1 MHLDSDLQ
9 KDTAE
14 IVSDEKKS
22 GKDKSLFG
30 LQDAQVKAV
39 TALLNAGPDAK
50 KPLQGLLGEMNNA
63 DIAELF
69 AKLHNDQREN
79 LLNQHSDDFDPNMYA
94 EIDAEIRSDILELM
108 PTEKVANIVDSLDSD
123 DALDLIISLEEDMQD
138 DIIRQLSA
146 KTRLELKEGLNF
158 PEDSAGRLMQREF
171 VAIPQFWTVGKTI
184 DYLRATSEELP
195 DEFFDIFVITPT
207 YHVAGEIP
215 LSKLVKAK
223 RSEKLDNLTLED
235 IHAIP
240 ATTDQEDV
248 ARIFRREDIASAPVV
263 DDNGRLIGV
272 VTIDDVIHVI
282 DEEAEEDFLKLG
294 GVEEDDLYRAVLST
308 TGSRFRWLFINL
320 LTAVFASL
328 VIALFE
334 ATIDKIVALAI
345 LMPIV
350 ASMGGNAGTQA
361 LTVAVR
367 ALATK
372 ELSRSNTLR
381 IIWKETLVGFINGAV
396 FAILIGCAATLWF
409 QDYMLGA
416 VIAAAMIINLLVAG
430 LFGAGIPI
438 ALDRFGSDP
447 AVSSTVVL
455 TTATDVIGFFAFL
468 GLAAIFLV

>member
-1 MHLDSDLQ
+1 MSPDRNLNT
-9 KDTAE
+9 DTA
-14 IVSDEKKS
+14 DETADDAKS
-22 GKDKSLFG
+22 GQESSLFG

-39 TALLNAGPDAK
+39 TALLHAGKDAR
-50 KPLQGLLGEMNNA
+50 KPLQGLLGEMSNA
-63 DIAELF
+63 DIAELV
-69 AKLHNDQREN
+69 AKLHNEQREA
-79 LLNQHSDDFDPNMYA
+79 LFDRHSQDFDPNMYA
-94 EIDAEIRSDILELM
+94 EIETEILSDVIGLM
-108 PTEKVANIVDSLDSD
+108 PTEEAANIVDALDSD
-123 DALDLIISLEEDMQD
+123 DALDLIIALEEEQQD
-138 DIIRQLSA
+138 EIIRQLSA
-146 KTRLELKEGLNF
+146 KTRLELKEGMNF

-184 DYLRATSEELP
+184 DYLRAASDEIP

-215 LSKLVKAK
+215 LSRLIKAK
-223 RSEKLDNLTLED
+223 RSEKLDSLTLDD

-240 ATTDQEDV
+240 ADSDQEDV
-248 ARIFRREDIASAPVV
+248 ARIFRRENLSSAPVV
-263 DDNGRLIGV
+263 DSSGRLIGV
-272 VTIDDVIHVI
+272 VTVDDIIHVI

-294 GVEEDDLYRAVLST
+294 GIEEDDLYRAVLST
-308 TGSRFRWLFINL
+308 TSSRFRWLFLNL
-320 LTAVFASL
+320 LTAIFASL
-328 VIALFE
+328 IIALFE
-334 ATIDKIVALAI
+334 TTIDKIVALAI

-396 FAILIGCAATLWF
+396 FAVLIGFAATLWF
-409 QDYMLGA
+409 QDYMLGG

-430 LFGAGIPI
+430 LFGAGIPVV
-438 ALDRFGSDP
+438 LDRLGSDP
-447 AVSSTVVL
+447 AISSTVVL

-468 GLAAIFLV
+468 GLASLFLV